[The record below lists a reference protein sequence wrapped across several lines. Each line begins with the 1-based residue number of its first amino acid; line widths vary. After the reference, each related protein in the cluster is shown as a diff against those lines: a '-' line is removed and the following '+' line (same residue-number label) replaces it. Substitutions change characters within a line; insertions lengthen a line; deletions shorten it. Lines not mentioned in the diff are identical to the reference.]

1 MSLFVNL
8 ERCVVPVHVCA
19 VFALKK
25 SSKQTQNS
33 LNPARKV
40 GEQCRFVGNQE
51 NWGKKGVERGPVMVM
66 QGYSHPW
73 LHNYG
78 SVPIG
83 STIQGFKSDF
93 LGPPE

>member
-66 QGYSHPW
+66 QGKVKIQSPLVTQLW
-73 LHNYG
+73 FCSNWINY
-78 SVPIG
+78 PR
-83 STIQGFKSDF
+83 IQK
-93 LGPPE
+93 